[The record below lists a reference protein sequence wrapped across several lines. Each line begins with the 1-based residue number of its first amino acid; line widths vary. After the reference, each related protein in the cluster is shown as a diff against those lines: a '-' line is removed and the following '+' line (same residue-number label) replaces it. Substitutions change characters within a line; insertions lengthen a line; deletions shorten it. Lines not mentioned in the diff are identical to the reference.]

1 MLRPTPGALSP
12 HRLETRPAS
21 LPSQLFI
28 HGGRPPTRFSAVV
41 LEPEGPRLV
50 DLAKPE
56 QLEALY
62 ATGLPIWLR
71 VAGLAEPRRIATF
84 LEAVAIPQMLLDPLL
99 DLPQRPRVDCVD
111 SALVVVLHRLGFAHD
126 LSHLVSS
133 QVGFL
138 LVPNLLVTLEEA
150 STGDGFPR
158 ITAWLKERIGA
169 PEHQDLDDIL
179 HFLVDE
185 LLDDVFPILEQIAT
199 RLDSLEEAVLRDP
212 KPKLLSKAFAYRSN
226 IRAIRSTVW
235 PLRHQVRMLLRQ
247 HQPLLGPDA
256 EGGFRDMG
264 EIVEM
269 LFENCE
275 LLRHQCDSITQAYA
289 ASVGNRMNQVMKTL
303 TILTSIFAPLTFIGG
318 IYGMNFDTMPELH
331 WRYGYL
337 YALLLMLVIALVQAY
352 WLWRRGW
359 FQDWTLPR

>member
-1 MLRPTPGALSP
+1 M
-12 HRLETRPAS
+12 
-21 LPSQLFI
+21 
-28 HGGRPPTRFSAVV
+28 
-41 LEPEGPRLV
+41 
-50 DLAKPE
+50 
-56 QLEALY
+56 
-62 ATGLPIWLR
+62 
-71 VAGLAEPRRIATF
+71 
-84 LEAVAIPQMLLDPLL
+84 
-99 DLPQRPRVDCVD
+99 
-111 SALVVVLHRLGFAHD
+111 
-126 LSHLVSS
+126 
-133 QVGFL
+133 
-138 LVPNLLVTLEEA
+138 
-150 STGDGFPR
+150 
-158 ITAWLKERIGA
+158 
-169 PEHQDLDDIL
+169 
-179 HFLVDE
+179 DE

-318 IYGMNFDTMPELH
+318 IYGMNFDNMPELH

-337 YALLLMLVIALVQAY
+337 YALLLMLVIGGTG
-352 WLWRRGW
+352 WLWGGIIGAVVFKTLHSLISAWTPQYWTFWLGLFLVLLMLLGRERLLRPWTWGRRA
-359 FQDWTLPR
+359 